1 MKSKITA
8 ILTLFIIA
16 LALPT
21 MAQKKDKKSKKSKK
35 AESENVMDFNNDVV
49 KVSYSLGVNIADNLK
64 GQGLDS
70 IDAQAFAKGVSD
82 VFGNDSL
89 KMSQEEANAFLQQY
103 FTAIQQKQ
111 GEVAAEEG
119 NIFLAENAKREGVKV
134 TASGLQYEVV
144 TMGTGEKPKATDQVT
159 VHYTGKLIN
168 GKVFDS
174 SVQRG
179 QPATFGLNQVIPGW
193 TEGLQLM
200 PVGSK
205 FILYLPYN
213 LAYGQRGAGND
224 IPPYAALV
232 FEVELLDIAK

>member
-1 MKSKITA
+1 MKSKISV
-8 ILTLFIIA
+8 ILALFIIA
-16 LALPT
+16 LAFPT
-21 MAQKKDKKSKKSKK
+21 MAQKKDKKSKKSTK
-35 AESENVMDFNNDVV
+35 AKSENTMDFNSDVV
-49 KVSYSLGVNIADNLK
+49 KVSYSLGINIAENLK

-70 IDAQAFAKGVSD
+70 IDAKAFAQGLSD
-82 VFGNDSL
+82 VFSKDSL

-103 FTAIQQKQ
+103 FSSIQQKQ

-119 NIFLAENAKREGVKV
+119 NNFLAENAKKEGVNV

>member
-1 MKSKITA
+1 
-8 ILTLFIIA
+8 
-16 LALPT
+16 
-21 MAQKKDKKSKKSKK
+21 
-35 AESENVMDFNNDVV
+35 
-49 KVSYSLGVNIADNLK
+49 
-64 GQGLDS
+64 
-70 IDAQAFAKGVSD
+70 
-82 VFGNDSL
+82 
-89 KMSQEEANAFLQQY
+89 MSQEEANAFLQQY
-103 FTAIQQKQ
+103 FSSIQQKQ

-119 NIFLAENAKREGVKV
+119 NNFLAENAKKEGVNV

>member
-8 ILTLFIIA
+8 ILVLFIIA

-49 KVSYSLGVNIADNLK
+49 KVSYSLGLNIADNLK

-70 IDAQAFAKGVSD
+70 IDAKAFAQGLSD

-119 NIFLAENAKREGVKV
+119 NKFLAENAKREGVKV